1 MTPLGWALL
10 GVAAVAAVVD
20 WWAVWAETPWA
31 RRVERV
37 AKPAT
42 LAALI
47 AVALVTPATT
57 PSVRFPLLVALVA
70 GLCGD
75 VLLLPPGRLVPGLV
89 AFLVGHIAYGV
100 AFLSLPGTIA
110 WLLLGIA
117 IAALVGATVGLRLV
131 RAARSSGLHLPV
143 GAYLLGISLM
153 AVVAT
158 RTGILA
164 AIVGAWL
171 FVASDSMLGGA
182 EFVAGA
188 AADGRARGGARLR
201 LGVITT
207 YHAAQVLLVLALLLG
222 APAG

>member
-1 MTPLGWALL
+1 
-10 GVAAVAAVVD
+10 
-20 WWAVWAETPWA
+20 
-31 RRVERV
+31 VERV
-37 AKPAT
+37 AKPVT
-42 LAALI
+42 LLALI
-47 AVALVTPATT
+47 AVAVVTPAASQ
-57 PSVRFPLLVALVA
+57 SVRIPLIVALVA

-89 AFLVGHIAYGV
+89 AFLVGHLAYVV

-117 IAALVGATVGLRLV
+117 IAALVAVTVGLRLV
-131 RAARSSGLHLPV
+131 RAARPAGLHLPV
-143 GAYLLGISLM
+143 GAYLLVISLM

-171 FVASDSMLGGA
+171 FVASDSMLGWA
-182 EFVAGA
+182 EFVVDKS
-188 AADGRARGGARLR
+188 ADGRSRGGPRLR
-201 LGVITT
+201 LGVITS

-222 APAG
+222 APSG